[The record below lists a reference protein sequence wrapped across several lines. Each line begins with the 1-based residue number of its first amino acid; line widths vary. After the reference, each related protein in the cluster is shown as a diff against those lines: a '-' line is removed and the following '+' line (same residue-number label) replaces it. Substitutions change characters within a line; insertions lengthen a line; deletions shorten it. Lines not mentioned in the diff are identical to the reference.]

1 MSCESGRGGSR
12 VSWRGGCLQ
21 RQFFDASGHTMD
33 SRRGDGLQI
42 RLQRVERH
50 LRIIV
55 AGWMLSVTMLVV
67 LGAGMQHAISQPMTL
82 RARAIQIVDAANK
95 VRARL
100 GIRDDGNPALD
111 LLDSAGTPR
120 AILTVSADSNVGLLL
135 GDVAG
140 KANAQLSV
148 SPKGDAQ
155 LLFYDASATLR
166 AGLSMFSNGLV
177 GLGFYGDGKS
187 GVAVTVKDGMPN
199 VNLANTAGS
208 ILWSAP

>member
-1 MSCESGRGGSR
+1 MARR
-12 VSWRGGCLQ
+12 LPR
-21 RQFFDASGHTMD
+21 RQFFERGGHTMD
-33 SRRGDGLQI
+33 SRNSDGLQI
-42 RLQRVERH
+42 RLQKVERC

-67 LGAGMQHAISQPMTL
+67 LGAGVQHAISQPVTL
-82 RARAIQIVDAANK
+82 RARAIQIVDAADR

-100 GIRDDGNPALD
+100 GVSDDGTPALY
-111 LLDSAGTPR
+111 LFDSAGMPR
-120 AILTVSADSNVGLLL
+120 AILTVSSDNKVGLLL
-135 GDVAG
+135 GDAAG
-140 KANAQLSV
+140 KANTQLTV

-155 LLFYDASATLR
+155 LLFQDASATLR

-177 GLGFYGDGKS
+177 ALGFYGDGKS

-208 ILWSAP
+208 VLWSAP